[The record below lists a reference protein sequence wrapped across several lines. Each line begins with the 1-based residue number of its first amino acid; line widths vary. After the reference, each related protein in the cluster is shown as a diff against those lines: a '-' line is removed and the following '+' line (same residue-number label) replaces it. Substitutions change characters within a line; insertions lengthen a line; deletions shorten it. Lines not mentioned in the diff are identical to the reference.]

1 MLTNNKILYNVHH
14 CPSYFKMLLE
24 KSNLKLIFLVN
35 KKACVSGRIFRKVKG
50 CSNRYSVGFALFIYV
65 DFNIMMISSTTHLSS
80 IVLFNIN
87 INCCA
92 LFKFI
97 STFHFLL
104 LKLTT
109 SSLLFIFHL
118 ILPTHFNL
126 VLYILLG
133 VELALL
139 FC

>member
-14 CPSYFKMLLE
+14 CPSYFKMPLE

-50 CSNRYSVGFALFIYV
+50 CNIYSVGFALFLYV

-87 INCCA
+87 INFCA
-92 LFKFI
+92 LIKFI
-97 STFHFLL
+97 STFHFLP
-104 LKLTT
+104 LKFTT
-109 SSLLFIFHL
+109 SSLLFIFPL